1 MKYFAALLLLG
12 LVSEAQATKEVAKQA
27 QRLNVNAF
35 VSESDSSDEDDSLV
49 QWTDE
54 FGTGETGIIDAL
66 TPPEGQCEERL
77 WMHPKELDWQIDM
90 FSRTFDE
97 QYYRNAVKI
106 STELK
111 IAIPYIHAWEL
122 MDKAFSFPRV
132 RRYDFVQNNMDLL
145 NFVQDN
151 LNMNKTNERNMQNF
165 VRVGRTVL
173 QNFRDKYHDGE
184 FDAPANHDPRQEAL
198 DKYNNA

>member
-12 LVSEAQATKEVAKQA
+12 VVSHTQASNAVARQA

-35 VSESDSSDEDDSLV
+35 VSESDDSSEEDSLV

-54 FGTGETGIIDAL
+54 FGSGETGIIDAL
-66 TPPEGQCEERL
+66 TDASKCEERL
-77 WMHPKELDWQIDM
+77 WMHPKELEWQIDM

-97 QYYRNAVKI
+97 KHWRNAMKI
-106 STELK
+106 SSELH
-111 IAIPYIHAWEL
+111 IPIPKIHAWEL
-122 MDKAFSFPRV
+122 MDSAFAFPRV
-132 RRYDFVQNNMDLL
+132 RRYDFVQNNMDMLEH
-145 NFVQDN
+145 FQDN

-165 VRVGRTVL
+165 IRVGQTVL
-173 QNFRDKYHDGE
+173 NNFREKYHDGE

-198 DKYNNA
+198 DKYNSS